1 MIDLLNG
8 NISVTDWKRRK
19 TNWERGKRLTI
30 YLFTKRSR
38 EGRGWSAGAG
48 GGGGGVGLSTRCQ

>member
-30 YLFTKRSR
+30 YLFTKGSR

-48 GGGGGVGLSTRCQ
+48 GGGRA